1 MVGFRNFRI
10 KKLKKSKINLND
22 ICFLFIPF
30 ITLLFLMNSIFLIF
44 KDLFVLVYK
53 WKYLM

>member
-10 KKLKKSKINLND
+10 KKFKKSKINFSD
-22 ICFLFIPF
+22 ICFLFFPF
-30 ITLLFLMNSIFLIF
+30 FTLIFIMISIYLIF
-44 KDLFVLVYK
+44 KDLFVLIYK